1 MTISKTW
8 ILGIAAVVILLGF
21 FIGYELLQE
30 HDARLKAE
38 SVQAA
43 QAQVIKTNQD
53 AINKAQSD
61 QIQTAN
67 DLKAQ
72 IAAISNQRTIIVT
85 PQQAASVANTL
96 PNLPQQVTVQQVP
109 ATPTAPA
116 TSQIVIPAADIP
128 AFQKYKLDC
137 DESSAKLFACGKDKV
152 DLQAELDSTQNQF
165 KASEI
170 NAASWE
176 ATAKGGT
183 LWHRIKHD
191 AIIIGVTG
199 ITAYG
204 VGRLQ
209 K

>member
-1 MTISKTW
+1 MTIPKTW
-8 ILGIAAVVILLGF
+8 LLVVATVAVLLIGLG
-21 FIGYELLQE
+21 GYEFLQE

-61 QIQTAN
+61 QVQTAN

-85 PQQAASVANTL
+85 PQQAATVANTL
-96 PNLPQQVTVQQVP
+96 PNLPQQVTVQQIP

-116 TSQIVIPAADIP
+116 TSQITIPAADIP
-128 AFQKYKLDC
+128 AFQRYKLDC
-137 DESSAKLFACGKDKV
+137 DESNTKLFACGKDKV
-152 DLQAELDSTQNQF
+152 DLQTELASTQNQF
-165 KASEI
+165 KAAEI
-170 NAASWE
+170 DAASWE
-176 ATAKGGT
+176 ATAKGGS

-191 AIIIGVTG
+191 AIIIGITG